1 MRRSKYAAASDSAG
15 PCPDVALTRMPV
27 ALVAAISAFASRR
40 RFHHQVPAMQCRLCH
55 HRVAEEGDICDPCRD
70 VNAIQ
75 SLVHSRRLGLWA
87 SFAAASLLHGVAT
100 ALTALSRGPP
110 DDERPGGH
118 DRVRSRSRSRSR
130 GDSRASPPRGD
141 GAPPTEPSHELV
153 QAAAAVVMAAKG
165 TGSNR
170 RRGNSAGTGKGN
182 GHGKGKG
189 KNKDKGS
196 RR

>member
-1 MRRSKYAAASDSAG
+1 MLRRAIHPVHAQMLLSHACLLHLSQPFQPLLAVAASTTRSQPCSAA
-15 PCPDVALTRMPV
+15 C
-27 ALVAAISAFASRR
+27 AITVSRR
-40 RFHHQVPAMQCRLCH
+40 KAT
-55 HRVAEEGDICDPCRD
+55 
-70 VNAIQ
+70 
-75 SLVHSRRLGLWA
+75 
-87 SFAAASLLHGVAT
+87 FAAASLLHGVAT

-118 DRVRSRSRSRSR
+118 DRVRSRSRFRSR

-165 TGSNR
+165 TG
-170 RRGNSAGTGKGN
+170 NSAGTGKGN

>member
-1 MRRSKYAAASDSAG
+1 MGVLRGRKPAARSG
-15 PCPDVALTRMPV
+15 NCTHG
-27 ALVAAISAFASRR
+27 LV
-40 RFHHQVPAMQCRLCH
+40 
-55 HRVAEEGDICDPCRD
+55 
-70 VNAIQ
+70 
-75 SLVHSRRLGLWA
+75 
-87 SFAAASLLHGVAT
+87 T
-100 ALTALSRGPP
+100 GPP
-110 DDERPGGH
+110 DERPGGH

-165 TGSNR
+165 TG
-170 RRGNSAGTGKGN
+170 NSAGTGKGN

>member
-1 MRRSKYAAASDSAG
+1 MLRRAIQPVHAQMLLSHACLLHLSQPFQPLLAVAASTTRSQPCSAA
-15 PCPDVALTRMPV
+15 C
-27 ALVAAISAFASRR
+27 AITVSRR
-40 RFHHQVPAMQCRLCH
+40 KATFVTHAGTLTPSSPSYIRGASAHGRPSRPQACCTEWQL
-55 HRVAEEGDICDPCRD
+55 
-70 VNAIQ
+70 
-75 SLVHSRRLGLWA
+75 HS
-87 SFAAASLLHGVAT
+87 
-100 ALTALSRGPP
+100 
-110 DDERPGGH
+110 RPGGH

-153 QAAAAVVMAAKG
+153 QAAAAVVMAATG